1 MNSPKNFRVGWVLS
15 TVLVL
20 LGLTALPVTSRADGV
35 PVPAGS
41 PATSQ
46 TAAAP
51 AQGATAGQAGTPG
64 QPGALGML
72 MPFAL
77 VFGVMYLFMLR
88 PQQKRVKEHKQLLD
102 TLKKGDD
109 VVTSSGFLGK
119 VHGITDKVVTL
130 ELSDNVRV
138 KLLKS
143 QVSQIIKGNQISD
156 AVS

>member
-1 MNSPKNFRVGWVLS
+1 MNSRKTFSAGLVLC
-15 TVLVL
+15 TVLFL
-20 LGLTALPVTSRADGV
+20 LGLTAMPLTTRADGV

-41 PATSQ
+41 PTATQ
-46 TAAAP
+46 TAPAP

-88 PQQKRVKEHKQLLD
+88 PQQKRMKEHKQLLEA
-102 TLKKGDD
+102 LKKGDD